1 MQYTEILKAKDLAHI
16 WHPCTQMHDHESTYP
31 LIPIKNA
38 KGVYVYDFDD
48 KAYIDCVSS
57 WWVNIFGHCN
67 PYINQKLIEQIH
79 KLEHIILA
87 GFSHEPIITLS
98 SRLCEILPAPLNK
111 CFFADNGSSAI
122 EVALKMAYH
131 AKAIESNTTFYDTF
145 LSLQNAYHGETIGA
159 LSVGDVGLYK
169 QVYDPILLQTLTS
182 TAPTLHN
189 TEQALKD
196 LESMLDSHP
205 NIVAFIL
212 EPLVQCAG
220 NMAMHTSEF
229 VAKATKMCQDR
240 GIFVIFDEIAVG
252 FGRSGSMFAFEQC
265 GVIPDFLCLSKG
277 LSGGYLPLSVVVTS
291 DTIYEYFYAP
301 YEKHKAFLHSHSYT
315 GNPLACVCANAVLDI
330 FDKENVIESNKL
342 LSAYI
347 WEQAQSFREFSF
359 VQNMRQR
366 GMILAFDLV
375 GFEGQR
381 KGIEIYN
388 KALHKGLLL
397 RPLGNTI
404 YFMPPY
410 IITKQEV
417 AYVFGNLKEI
427 LASLR

>member
-31 LIPIKNA
+31 LIPIKSA

-79 KLEHIILA
+79 TLEHIILA

-98 SRLCEILPAPLNK
+98 SRLCEILPTPLNK

-131 AKAIESNTTFYDTF
+131 AKSIESNTTFYDTF

-169 QVYDPILLQTLTS
+169 QVYDPILLKTLTS

-220 NMAMHTSEF
+220 NMAMHTPEF

-277 LSGGYLPLSVVVTS
+277 LSGGYLPLSMVVTS

-301 YEKHKAFLHSHSYT
+301 YETHKAFLHSHSYT
-315 GNPLACVCANAVLDI
+315 GNPLACACANAVLDI

-347 WEQAQSFREFSF
+347 WEQAQSLREFSF

-366 GMILAFDLV
+366 GMILAFDLA

-381 KGIEIYN
+381 KGIEVYN
-388 KALHKGLLL
+388 KALQKGLLL

-410 IITKQEV
+410 VITKQEV